1 MIPRKSGD
9 ATANEWLA
17 RMTTTSKLTSASA
30 GQQFASWLASQ
41 SSNAKLG
48 VLCHSDADGI
58 AAGAIL
64 HRALNH
70 CSTSSAVSH
79 TGRTEPHPIK
89 KAQKLSTA
97 APLCQTHAYSPA
109 VFRQRLAASRKG
121 PANAS
126 ASLNNSRSLSIP
138 AVNTMKAAVRFVGNL
153 EAEAAE
159 VFTLSPSFPVQIV
172 ERRRDA
178 HAVSLASDSSQ
189 P

>member
-1 MIPRKSGD
+1 MAPLPRPNAPCRNSAGASRLFASTRRVRFTRLSRKSG
-9 ATANEWLA
+9 E
-17 RMTTTSKLTSASA
+17 
-30 GQQFASWLASQ
+30 
-41 SSNAKLG
+41 LG
-48 VLCHSDADGI
+48 YPNTL
-58 AAGAIL
+58 
-64 HRALNH
+64 
-70 CSTSSAVSH
+70 SSA
-79 TGRTEPHPIK
+79 
-89 KAQKLSTA
+89 KAQKLPTA

-172 ERRRDA
+172 EHCRDA